1 MSSIF
6 ELHQKMTTHLFP
18 SFSSEDE
25 RFLALALC
33 GEAGELANYIK
44 KRWRDGADFK
54 EEIRD
59 EIADIRVYLELMARC
74 FDIDGDK
81 MEKIFQ
87 GTLVIEPNS
96 DNERLMSLALCIRV
110 GKLAEAIEERWIL
123 NDNTLMRSAAQ
134 TAIINVRVY
143 LEMIARIFLIEGKK
157 LDHRVEQKL
166 AKVIQKHGIKMDE
179 GETASEHI
187 GMSGYSRSQ
196 DTLR

>member
-1 MSSIF
+1 MTGIF
-6 ELHQKMTTHLFP
+6 ELHQKMTAHLFP

-44 KRWRDGADFK
+44 KRWRDGVDLK

-59 EIADIRVYLELMARC
+59 EIADIRVYLELIARC
-74 FDIDGDK
+74 FDIDGHK
-81 MEKIFQ
+81 MESIFRDA
-87 GTLVIEPNS
+87 LIIEPNF
-96 DNERLMSLALCIRV
+96 DNERFISLSLCHRV
-110 GKLAEAIEERWIL
+110 GKLAGIIETRWITNEDVMRGTAQ
-123 NDNTLMRSAAQ
+123 NDIVN
-134 TAIINVRVY
+134 IRVY

-166 AKVIQKHGIKMDE
+166 AKVIQKHGIKMDKD
-179 GETASEHI
+179 ETASEHI
-187 GMSGYSRSQ
+187 GMSSYTRSQ